1 MRENQFSTGDD
12 TVTREQSHDV
22 SVLINRG
29 DGTFEDHRVYGTGQ
43 SPRDVVAVDMDGDGH
58 LDLVT
63 ANYEGRS
70 VSILRNRGD
79 GTFDAATNHPV
90 AAGTPYALAAGDL
103 DGDGDVDLAV
113 TLETSTTVTILLNL
127 GNGSFD
133 VRTYTSGGPL
143 LDIALGDMDGDG
155 DLDVITT
162 NSFSQS
168 DPEVSVLRNN

>member
-1 MRENQFSTGDD
+1 
-12 TVTREQSHDV
+12 
-22 SVLINRG
+22 
-29 DGTFEDHRVYGTGQ
+29 
-43 SPRDVVAVDMDGDGH
+43 MDGDGD

-162 NSFSQS
+162 NNVTQS
-168 DPEVSVLRNN
+168 DPEVFVLRNN

>member
-1 MRENQFSTGDD
+1 
-12 TVTREQSHDV
+12 
-22 SVLINRG
+22 
-29 DGTFEDHRVYGTGQ
+29 
-43 SPRDVVAVDMDGDGH
+43 DMDGDGH

-63 ANYEGRS
+63 ANNDGGS

-113 TLETSTTVTILLNL
+113 TLESSKTVTILLNL

-133 VRTYTSGGPL
+133 VRTHTSGGSVR
-143 LDIALGDMDGDG
+143 DIALGDMDGDG

-162 NSFSQS
+162 NTFSLS
-168 DPEVSVLRNN
+168 TPEVS